1 MVKIMSAHD
10 VIMGLSW
17 TSGWTGRLIWME
29 IRLHVHMSYL
39 RLWSLGGTR
48 RPEGRATVNA
58 TNFQSDTVQYFAPS
72 PSGWTDISFFYPDD
86 QCIKEK
92 VLPQLQPRSVQWSE
106 EYCGDVVLK
115 GSFYDI
121 TTPPCAQ
128 REETTFIPFKQNPCH
143 HYPVQLHRRG

>member
-1 MVKIMSAHD
+1 MSLWVCIKWSNMNTWLDRKVNLNGNTTSCAY
-10 VIMGLSW
+10 VISETLVSW
-17 TSGWTGRLIWME
+17 
-29 IRLHVHMSYL
+29 
-39 RLWSLGGTR
+39 GG

-58 TNFQSDTVQYFAPS
+58 TNFQSDTVQYFAPF

-115 GSFYDI
+115 GSFYGI